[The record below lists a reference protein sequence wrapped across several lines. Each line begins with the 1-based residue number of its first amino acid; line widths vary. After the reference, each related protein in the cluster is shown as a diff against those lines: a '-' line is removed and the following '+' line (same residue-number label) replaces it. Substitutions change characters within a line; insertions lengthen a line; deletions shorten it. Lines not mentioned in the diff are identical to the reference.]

1 MYKHILLPTD
11 GSELSDKAVQEGIRF
26 AKTVNARVTGLYAS
40 HEYEFVMSYR
50 GEYDNDQM
58 SEEEYLERTR
68 ARAEKVLGVVA
79 RAAEDAG
86 VPCALKFVP
95 NNHPYE
101 AITETAEADG
111 CDLIFMASHGR
122 RGLKGLLLGTET
134 MKVLTHSSIPV
145 LVVR

>member
-11 GSELSDKAVQEGIRF
+11 GSELSEKAVHEGVRF
-26 AKTVNARVTGLYAS
+26 AKSVGAKVTGLYSA

-58 SEEEYLERTR
+58 SEEEYLRKTRERS
-68 ARAEKVLGVVA
+68 EKILAVVGK
-79 RAAEDAG
+79 AAEEAG
-86 VPCALKFVP
+86 VPCELKFVP

-101 AITETAEADG
+101 AITETAEASG
-111 CDLIFMASHGR
+111 CDLVFMASHGR
-122 RGLKGLLLGTET
+122 RGLKGMLLGSET
-134 MKVLTHSSIPV
+134 MKVLTHSEVPV